1 MDFRIGSSDSRMF
14 AIGFRND
21 RQGYVLRNS
30 FFKGTNV
37 NSISTIVNG
46 ATAEEAA
53 WKNRP
58 PGPVCPDA
66 GDGKVMVFEGFM
78 DYLSLLTMRGV
89 NKLDCDCVV
98 LNSTINV
105 GEAISFLRNK

>member
-1 MDFRIGSSDSRMF
+1 MF
-14 AIGFRND
+14 AIGFLND
-21 RQGYVLRNS
+21 RQGYVLRNR

-46 ATAEEAA
+46 AMV

-58 PGPVCPDA
+58 TAPICPDA
-66 GDGKVMVFEGFM
+66 GDVKVMVFEGFM
-78 DYLSLLTMRGV
+78 DYLSLLPMRGV
-89 NKLDCDCVV
+89 NKLDYDCVV

>member
-1 MDFRIGSSDSRMF
+1 MHEFL
-14 AIGFRND
+14 ND

-37 NSISTIVNG
+37 NSISTIIKESPVVGEFGGNK
-46 ATAEEAA
+46 ENCHLFPEAV
-53 WKNRP
+53 KGR
-58 PGPVCPDA
+58 
-66 GDGKVMVFEGFM
+66 VMVFEGFM

-98 LNSTINV
+98 LNSTVNV
-105 GEAISFLRNK
+105 GDAISFLRNK